1 MCLIV
6 QIFNYDGLNEWLSV
20 HNAVALPYW
29 AVYFW
34 LIVCCLWVNCG
45 LISKTPFFPELQNQS
60 HSMSLYSWSN
70 SKWADYGWNHFL
82 HPVCLITFYFS
93 FYCTTWLATT
103 NSTKLIIPG
112 MHMAF
117 SLYVCKY
124 VQTVDL
130 KKKKSPS
137 WKHEGSCLMEERHE
151 GVEGWN
157 CLLMASL
164 SPSCE
169 SCSCLGVLRQ
179 IEVAHVGTTPS
190 RQQLTFFPSHTI
202 WPQQINFGLL
212 GKESDP
218 AGCWLTNM

>member
-130 KKKKSPS
+130 KKSIMKAWRKLSNGGKTWGSGGVKLPANGLS
-137 WKHEGSCLMEERHE
+137 LSQLWELQLSGGAETNRGGSCGDHA
-151 GVEGWN
+151 V
-157 CLLMASL
+157 
-164 SPSCE
+164 
-169 SCSCLGVLRQ
+169 Q
-179 IEVAHVGTTPS
+179 TTAHIFPLTHYLATT
-190 RQQLTFFPSHTI
+190 
-202 WPQQINFGLL
+202 N
-212 GKESDP
+212 
-218 AGCWLTNM
+218 